1 MIDPVSGSFVI
12 VLPFLPF
19 WVSAEVNTV
28 DHWDY
33 FIVYIL
39 TVLYPSCS

>member
-1 MIDPVSGSFVI
+1 MIDPVNGSFAI
-12 VLPFLPF
+12 ILPFLPF
-19 WVSAEVNTV
+19 WVSAV